1 MKKAHL
7 ITIIAIASLCNA
19 ASGAARDKKGKFN
32 PGALDTNGDGVIS
45 FAEFRENDK
54 NGLSGLDLD
63 KDGVLTLE
71 EVLKSKPKAA
81 KSGKSVGQENTR
93 ISQLFTKMDTDFDD
107 TVTLAEFQDA
117 KFDGMDL
124 DSDGVLTKE
133 ELRPK
138 PKRLGKMKPKNPDTN
153 GDGVV
158 SFVEFQESHKKG
170 LSEQDIAKFNTMDV
184 NSDGALS
191 KEELDN
197 SGIRSKEGLRPKRN
211 NYQRKSQRRKRT
223 QGRYTIGR
231 QSRSNALRK
240 EQ

>member
-1 MKKAHL
+1 MKPK
-7 ITIIAIASLCNA
+7 
-19 ASGAARDKKGKFN
+19 N
-32 PGALDTNGDGVIS
+32 PDTNGDGVVS
-45 FAEFRENDK
+45 FVEFQESHK
-54 NGLSGLDLD
+54 KGLS
-63 KDGVLTLE
+63 E
-71 EVLKSKPKAA
+71 
-81 KSGKSVGQENTR
+81 
-93 ISQLFTKMDTDFDD
+93 
-107 TVTLAEFQDA
+107 QDIA
-117 KFDGMDL
+117 KFNTMDVN
-124 DSDGVLTKE
+124 SDGALSKE
-133 ELRPK
+133 ELDNSGIRSKAGLRPK
-138 PKRLGKMKPKNPDTN
+138 TKGPAKMKPKNPDTN